1 MRAIA
6 KKADIII
13 IVIFATLIVLGMAVL
28 VSASS
33 HLGTI
38 QFGDPHHFIR
48 HQFIFG
54 FIAGIIAFFTAM
66 FVPLKFLKKIAFALL
81 LLNIVGLV
89 LVFTPLGGD
98 FGTANRWLQIGD
110 FQFQPS
116 EILKITFII
125 YIATWLTSKGK
136 DRKKDFTEGLLPFL
150 IICAIIS
157 GLLFAQPATSILV
170 IIMLSALI
178 VYFAGGIKL
187 SFVAIMG
194 LLGII
199 ALGLIT
205 FVTPYRAERVLSFL
219 NPDTD
224 IRGTG
229 FHRRQALITIGS
241 GGLTGVGYGRS
252 TLKIDSL
259 PEPAGD
265 SIFAVIAEE
274 FGFLGSIFFI
284 SLYFLLIYTGFA
296 GSTNTRTD
304 FGKLALIGFSS
315 IIGLQ
320 AFIHIA
326 SVAGILPITGIPL
339 PFISFGGTALVT
351 FMAITGL
358 MVNIIRNA

>member
-13 IVIFATLIVLGMAVL
+13 IAVCATLIVLGMAIL
-28 VSASS
+28 ASASS

-54 FIAGIIAFFTAM
+54 FGVGIVAFFAAM
-66 FVPLKFLKKIAFALL
+66 FVPIKFLKKIAFVLL
-81 LLNIVGLV
+81 LLSIVGLV
-89 LVFTPLGGD
+89 LVFTPLGGE
-98 FGTANRWLQIGD
+98 FGTANRWIQIGD

-125 YIATWLTSKGK
+125 YVAAWLTSKGK
-136 DRKKDFTEGLLPFL
+136 DRKKDFFEGLLPFL

-157 GLLFAQPATSILV
+157 GLLLAQPATSILV

-194 LLGII
+194 LLGIV
-199 ALGLIT
+199 ALGLIIII
-205 FVTPYRAERVLSFL
+205 TPYRVERVASFI
-219 NPDTD
+219 NPDAD
-224 IRGTG
+224 IRGAG
-229 FHRRQALITIGS
+229 FHGRQALIAIGS

-252 TLKIDSL
+252 TLKIDFL

-274 FGFLGSIFFI
+274 FGFLGSMFFI
-284 SLYFLLIYTGFA
+284 SLYFLLVYAGFA
-296 GSTNTRTD
+296 GSTKARTD
-304 FGKLALIGFSS
+304 FGKLVLIGFSS
-315 IIGLQ
+315 IIGIQ
-320 AFIHIA
+320 TFIHIA
-326 SVAGILPITGIPL
+326 SVSGIMPITGIPL

-351 FMAITGL
+351 FMAMAGL
-358 MVNIIRNA
+358 MVNITRNA

>member
-1 MRAIA
+1 MRIIA

-13 IVIFATLIVLGMAVL
+13 ITICAILIVLGMAIL
-28 VSASS
+28 ASASS

-38 QFGDPHHFIR
+38 QFDDPHHFIR

-54 FIAGIIAFFTAM
+54 FGVGVVAFFAAM
-66 FVPLKFLKKIAFALL
+66 FVPIKFLKKIAFILL

-89 LVFTPLGGD
+89 LVFTPLGAD
-98 FGTANRWLQIGD
+98 FGTANRWIQIGN

-136 DRKKDFTEGLLPFL
+136 DRKKDFTEGLIPFL

-178 VYFAGGIKL
+178 VYFMAGIKL

-199 ALGLIT
+199 ALGIIT
-205 FVTPYRAERVLSFL
+205 VVTPYRAERVLSFL
-219 NPDTD
+219 NPETD
-224 IRGTG
+224 IRGAG
-229 FHRRQALITIGS
+229 FHRNQALVTIGS

-284 SLYFLLIYTGFA
+284 ILYFLLVYTGFA
-296 GSTNTRTD
+296 GSTKTRTD
-304 FGKLALIGFSS
+304 FGRLTLIGFSS

-320 AFIHIA
+320 TFVHIA
-326 SVAGILPITGIPL
+326 SVAGIIPITGIPL
-339 PFISFGGTALVT
+339 PFISFGGTALIT
-351 FMAITGL
+351 FMVMAGL
-358 MVNIIRNA
+358 MVNVVRNA

>member
-13 IVIFATLIVLGMAVL
+13 IAVCATLIVLGMAIL
-28 VSASS
+28 ASASS

-54 FIAGIIAFFTAM
+54 FGVGIVAFFAAM
-66 FVPLKFLKKIAFALL
+66 FVPIKFLKKIAFVLL
-81 LLNIVGLV
+81 LLSIVGLV
-89 LVFTPLGGD
+89 LVFTPLGGE
-98 FGTANRWLQIGD
+98 FGTANRWIQIGD

-125 YIATWLTSKGK
+125 YVAAWLTSKGK
-136 DRKKDFTEGLLPFL
+136 DRKKDFFEGLLPFL

-157 GLLFAQPATSILV
+157 GLLLAQPATSILV

-194 LLGII
+194 LLGIV
-199 ALGLIT
+199 ALGLIIII
-205 FVTPYRAERVLSFL
+205 TPYRVERVASFL
-219 NPDTD
+219 NPDVD
-224 IRGTG
+224 IRGAG
-229 FHRRQALITIGS
+229 FHGRQALIAIGS

-252 TLKIDSL
+252 TLKIDFL

-274 FGFLGSIFFI
+274 FGFLGSMFFI
-284 SLYFLLIYTGFA
+284 SLYFLLVYTGFA
-296 GSTNTRTD
+296 GSRKARTD
-304 FGKLALIGFSS
+304 FGKLMLIGFSS
-315 IIGLQ
+315 IIGIQ
-320 AFIHIA
+320 TFIHIA
-326 SVAGILPITGIPL
+326 SVSGIMPITGIPL

-351 FMAITGL
+351 FMAMAGL
-358 MVNIIRNA
+358 MVNITRNA

>member
-1 MRAIA
+1 MRIIA
-6 KKADIII
+6 EKADIII
-13 IVIFATLIVLGMAVL
+13 IAICATLIVLGMAIL
-28 VSASS
+28 ASASS

-48 HQFIFG
+48 NQFIFG
-54 FIAGIIAFFTAM
+54 FGAGIVAFFAAM
-66 FVPLKFLKKIAFALL
+66 FIPLKFLKKIAFILL

-89 LVFTPLGGD
+89 LVFTPLGAD
-98 FGTANRWLQIGD
+98 FGTANRWIQIGD

-136 DRKKDFTEGLLPFL
+136 DRKKDFTEGLIPFL

-178 VYFAGGIKL
+178 VYFMAGIKL

-199 ALGLIT
+199 ALGIIT
-205 FVTPYRAERVLSFL
+205 VVTPYRAERVLSFL
-219 NPDTD
+219 NPETD
-224 IRGTG
+224 IRGAG
-229 FHRRQALITIGS
+229 FHRNQALVTIGS

-284 SLYFLLIYTGFA
+284 ILYFLLVYTGFA
-296 GSTNTRTD
+296 GSTKTRTD
-304 FGKLALIGFSS
+304 FGRLTLIGFSS

-320 AFIHIA
+320 TFVHIA
-326 SVAGILPITGIPL
+326 SVAGIIPITGIPL
-339 PFISFGGTALVT
+339 PFISFGGTALIT
-351 FMAITGL
+351 FMVMAGL
-358 MVNIIRNA
+358 MVNVVRNA

>member
-13 IVIFATLIVLGMAVL
+13 IAVCATLIVLGMAIL
-28 VSASS
+28 ASASS

-48 HQFIFG
+48 HQFLFG
-54 FIAGIIAFFTAM
+54 FGVGIVAFFAAM
-66 FVPLKFLKKIAFALL
+66 FVPIKFLKKIAFVLL
-81 LLNIVGLV
+81 LLSIVGLV
-89 LVFTPLGGD
+89 LVFTPLGGE
-98 FGTANRWLQIGD
+98 FGTANRWIQIGD

-125 YIATWLTSKGK
+125 YVAAWLTSKGK
-136 DRKKDFTEGLLPFL
+136 DRKKDFFEGLLPFL

-157 GLLFAQPATSILV
+157 GLLLAQPATSILV

-194 LLGII
+194 LLGIV
-199 ALGLIT
+199 ALGLIIII
-205 FVTPYRAERVLSFL
+205 TPYRVERVASFI
-219 NPDTD
+219 NPDAD
-224 IRGTG
+224 IRGAG
-229 FHRRQALITIGS
+229 FHGRQALIAIGS

-252 TLKIDSL
+252 TLKIDFL

-274 FGFLGSIFFI
+274 FGFLGSMFFI
-284 SLYFLLIYTGFA
+284 SLYFLLVYAGFA
-296 GSTNTRTD
+296 GSTKARTD
-304 FGKLALIGFSS
+304 FGKLMLIGFSS
-315 IIGLQ
+315 IIGIQ
-320 AFIHIA
+320 TFIHIA
-326 SVAGILPITGIPL
+326 SVSGIMPITGIPL

-351 FMAITGL
+351 FMAMAGL
-358 MVNIIRNA
+358 MVNITRNA

>member
-6 KKADIII
+6 KRADIII
-13 IVIFATLIVLGMAVL
+13 IVICAALIVLGMAVL
-28 VSASS
+28 ASASS

-54 FIAGIIAFFTAM
+54 FSTGIVAFFTAM
-66 FVPLKFLKKIAFALL
+66 FIPLKFLKKIAFALL

-98 FGTANRWLQIGD
+98 FGTANRWIQIGD

-205 FVTPYRAERVLSFL
+205 VITPYRAERVLSFL

-274 FGFLGSIFFI
+274 FGFLGSMFFI

-296 GSTNTRTD
+296 GSTNVRTD

-320 AFIHIA
+320 TFIHIA
-326 SVAGILPITGIPL
+326 SVAGIIPITGIPL

-351 FMAITGL
+351 FMAIAGL

>member
-13 IVIFATLIVLGMAVL
+13 IAVCATLIVLGMAIL
-28 VSASS
+28 ASASS

-54 FIAGIIAFFTAM
+54 FGVGIVAFFAAM
-66 FVPLKFLKKIAFALL
+66 FVPIKFLKKIAFVLL
-81 LLNIVGLV
+81 LLSIVGLV
-89 LVFTPLGGD
+89 LVFTPLGGE
-98 FGTANRWLQIGD
+98 FGTANRWIQIGD

-125 YIATWLTSKGK
+125 YVAAWLTSKGK
-136 DRKKDFTEGLLPFL
+136 DRKKDFFEGLLPFL

-157 GLLFAQPATSILV
+157 GLLLAQPATSILV

-194 LLGII
+194 LLGIV
-199 ALGLIT
+199 ALGLIIII
-205 FVTPYRAERVLSFL
+205 TPYRVERVASFI
-219 NPDTD
+219 NPDAD
-224 IRGTG
+224 IRGAG
-229 FHRRQALITIGS
+229 FHGRQALIAIGS

-252 TLKIDSL
+252 TLKIDFL

-274 FGFLGSIFFI
+274 FGFLGSMFFI
-284 SLYFLLIYTGFA
+284 SLYFLLVYTGFA
-296 GSTNTRTD
+296 GSTKARTD
-304 FGKLALIGFSS
+304 FGKLMLIGFSS
-315 IIGLQ
+315 IIGIQ
-320 AFIHIA
+320 TFIHIA
-326 SVAGILPITGIPL
+326 SVSGIMPITGIPL

-351 FMAITGL
+351 FMAMAGL
-358 MVNIIRNA
+358 MVNITRNA

>member
-13 IVIFATLIVLGMAVL
+13 IAVCVALIVLGMAIL
-28 VSASS
+28 ASASS

-54 FIAGIIAFFTAM
+54 FGVGIVAFFAAM
-66 FVPLKFLKKIAFALL
+66 FVPIKFLKKIAFVLL
-81 LLNIVGLV
+81 LLSIVGLV

-98 FGTANRWLQIGD
+98 FGTANRWIQIGD

-125 YIATWLTSKGK
+125 YIAAWLTSKGK
-136 DRKKDFTEGLLPFL
+136 DRKKDFFEGLLPFL

-157 GLLFAQPATSILV
+157 GLLLAQPATSILV
-170 IIMLSALI
+170 IIMFSALI

-187 SFVAIMG
+187 SFVAVMG

-199 ALGLIT
+199 ALGLIIII
-205 FVTPYRAERVLSFL
+205 TPYRVERVASFL
-219 NPDTD
+219 NPDAD
-224 IRGTG
+224 IRGAG
-229 FHRRQALITIGS
+229 FHGRQALIAIGS

-252 TLKIDSL
+252 TLKVDFL

-274 FGFLGSIFFI
+274 FGFLGSMFFI
-284 SLYFLLIYTGFA
+284 SLYFLLVYTGFA
-296 GSTNTRTD
+296 GSRKARTD
-304 FGKLALIGFSS
+304 FGKLMLIGFSS
-315 IIGLQ
+315 IIGIQ
-320 AFIHIA
+320 TFIHIA
-326 SVAGILPITGIPL
+326 SVSGIMPITGIPL

-351 FMAITGL
+351 FMAMAGL
-358 MVNIIRNA
+358 MVNITRNA

>member
-13 IVIFATLIVLGMAVL
+13 IAVCATLIVLGMAIL
-28 VSASS
+28 ASASS

-38 QFGDPHHFIR
+38 QFGDSHHFIR

-54 FIAGIIAFFTAM
+54 FGVGIVAFFAAM
-66 FVPLKFLKKIAFALL
+66 FVPIKFLKKIAFVLL
-81 LLNIVGLV
+81 LLSIVGLV
-89 LVFTPLGGD
+89 LVFTPLGGE
-98 FGTANRWLQIGD
+98 FGTANRWIQIGD

-125 YIATWLTSKGK
+125 YVAAWLTSKGK
-136 DRKKDFTEGLLPFL
+136 DRKKDFFEGLLPFL

-157 GLLFAQPATSILV
+157 GLLLAQPATSILV

-194 LLGII
+194 LLGIV
-199 ALGLIT
+199 ALGLIIII
-205 FVTPYRAERVLSFL
+205 TPYRVERVASFI
-219 NPDTD
+219 NPDAD
-224 IRGTG
+224 IRGAG
-229 FHRRQALITIGS
+229 FHGRQALIAIGS

-252 TLKIDSL
+252 TLKIDFL

-274 FGFLGSIFFI
+274 FGFLGSMFFI
-284 SLYFLLIYTGFA
+284 SLYFLLVYAGFA
-296 GSTNTRTD
+296 GSTKARTD
-304 FGKLALIGFSS
+304 FGKLMLIGFSS
-315 IIGLQ
+315 IIGIQ
-320 AFIHIA
+320 TFIHIA
-326 SVAGILPITGIPL
+326 SVSGIMPITGIPL

-351 FMAITGL
+351 FMAMAGL
-358 MVNIIRNA
+358 MVNITRNA